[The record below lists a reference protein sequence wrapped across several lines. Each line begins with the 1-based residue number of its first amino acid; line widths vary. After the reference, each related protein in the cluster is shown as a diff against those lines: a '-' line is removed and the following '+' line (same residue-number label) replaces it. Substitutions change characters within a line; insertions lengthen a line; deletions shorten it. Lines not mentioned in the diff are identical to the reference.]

1 MYIPAHTR
9 PPVPTELAHLHQR
22 RAPEVRARPAARAQ
36 RPVHTRTYTDFAS
49 AAGSWRTWR
58 RQAAQPSPC
67 TVNTALAVFYGTE
80 TQWCKWLFAE
90 TANPP
95 CNPYPYPY
103 PYPTYPRDLPT
114 KRNMGRLPFSRTQT
128 VLNDLDDNTDGVKTA
143 WMRSHTKSPKV
154 LIVGAGPSGLILALT
169 LRRNGIPVRV
179 IEKTTEHRK
188 GQRGAG
194 ILPRSLEV
202 FSFLGLLP
210 QVTSRSTD
218 IPMLRMYKMP
228 EGHEILSE
236 FRMAPMLDPTPSTP
250 YINPQVLGQDN
261 LDKILR
267 AELSKTGCEVELG
280 VELHHL
286 EQFDDHVKVSL
297 LKHNLDGTKG
307 VDPLKEEA
315 SYDWVIGS
323 DGAKGA
329 VRKELGLKLLGE
341 TTPYNFIAGDFR
353 LEGLE
358 NDIWH
363 MWGNMTET
371 FISIRPTETPGVF
384 NFFISAP
391 NLEERTELYTGHE
404 AVMDFIRANIG
415 QRAREI
421 IFGEILYLS
430 PGRINIR
437 MAETFRKGRAFLI
450 GDAGHVHSMT
460 GGQDGFN
467 LGWKLA
473 LVMKG
478 YSDPSFLDTF
488 TEERLPVVAQM
499 LQITEKILETTVAE
513 SSSQT
518 GWDRSGHL
526 NQLGV
531 NYRWSSIVLDEE
543 RQLKG
548 PEFAKISTYDADPK
562 LGLYAGDRAPDAPG
576 LVEVGSQPHETANET
591 RLFDLFSP
599 THHTL
604 LIFTD
609 KPDFRSVLA
618 DLDAYPADLVRI
630 VVILEKGT
638 VGAVQN
644 DAKTPIILEDRD
656 GHAYST
662 YMQADATRGIYI
674 IRPDSVI
681 GARVGALEVAVAY
694 KRSKTGVESP
704 HLFVGLE
711 SAAQCLSQ
719 DGDYAQSY
727 PRDSNGANL
736 AFELG
741 EGLNA
746 GS

>member
-1 MYIPAHTR
+1 MLTI
-9 PPVPTELAHLHQR
+9 LSNLQ
-22 RAPEVRARPAARAQ
+22 
-36 RPVHTRTYTDFAS
+36 
-49 AAGSWRTWR
+49 
-58 RQAAQPSPC
+58 
-67 TVNTALAVFYGTE
+67 
-80 TQWCKWLFAE
+80 
-90 TANPP
+90 
-95 CNPYPYPY
+95 
-103 PYPTYPRDLPT
+103 
-114 KRNMGRLPFSRTQT
+114 
-128 VLNDLDDNTDGVKTA
+128 
-143 WMRSHTKSPKV
+143 
-154 LIVGAGPSGLILALT
+154 VGAGPSGLILALT

-194 ILPRSLEV
+194 ILVRGHSINNTAILFQPRSLEI

-210 QVTSRSTD
+210 QVTSRSID

-228 EGHEILSE
+228 EGHEILRE
-236 FRMAPMLDPTPSTP
+236 FRMAPMLEPTPSTP

-286 EQFDDHVKVSL
+286 EQSDDHVNVSL
-297 LKHNLDGTKG
+297 LKHNLDGTEG
-307 VDPLKEEA
+307 VEPLREEA

-341 TTPYNFIAGDFR
+341 TTAYSFIAGDFR

-371 FISIRPTETPGVF
+371 FISIRPTEVPGIF
-384 NFFISAP
+384 NFFISAT

-415 QRAREI
+415 QRAHEI
-421 IFGEILYLS
+421 TFGEILYLS
-430 PGRINIR
+430 PGRINVR

-460 GGQDGFN
+460 GGQGMNTGVQDGFN

-478 YSDPSFLDTF
+478 YSNASFLDTF

-576 LVEVGSQPHETANET
+576 LVEVGSQSSEIANET

-604 LIFTD
+604 LIFTN
-609 KPDFRSVLA
+609 KTDFRSVLA
-618 DLDAYPADLVRI
+618 GLDRYPADLVRI
-630 VVILEKGT
+630 VVILQKGT

-644 DAKTPIILEDRD
+644 DAKTPTILEDRNGH
-656 GHAYST
+656 GHAI
-662 YMQADATRGIYI
+662 YMQADTTRGVYV
-674 IRPDSVI
+674 IRPDGMI
-681 GARVGALEVAVAY
+681 GARSGSLE
-694 KRSKTGVESP
+694 GVRRY
-704 HLFVGLE
+704 F
-711 SAAQCLSQ
+711 AAI
-719 DGDYAQSY
+719 
-727 PRDSNGANL
+727 
-736 AFELG
+736 FKK
-741 EGLNA
+741 
-746 GS
+746 